1 MIELRGVGKDYVRG
15 PETIAALDGVDLTID
30 RGEYLAL
37 VGPSGSGKSTLMNII
52 GCLDVSTRGS
62 YRLRGIDTAAL
73 DDDALA
79 EIRNREIGFIFQ
91 SFFILPRKTALENV
105 VQPLMYREIP
115 HTERIEQAMA
125 ALEKVG
131 LNDRMQHLP
140 NELSGGQRQR
150 VAIARAMAG
159 APLLLLAD
167 EPTGNLDSRTAGEI
181 LDLFSELNAQGHTI
195 LVVTHEQSI
204 AARCGRMVTVSDG
217 RLAPDHRP
225 THGS

>member
-52 GCLDVSTRGS
+52 GCLDVPTRGS
-62 YRLRGIDTAAL
+62 YHLRGIDTAAL

-91 SFFILPRKTALENV
+91 SFFLLPRKTALENV

-150 VAIARAMAG
+150 VAIARAMVG

-181 LDLFSELNAQGHTI
+181 LDLFSELNALGHTI
-195 LVVTHEQSI
+195 LIVTHEQSI
-204 AARCGRMVTVSDG
+204 AARCGRMVAVADG
-217 RLAPDHRP
+217 RLALDHRP